1 MRVLLELM
9 RIILIFGIA
18 GSIISNI
25 VNGIYINIGVNPNQY
40 GWLGSIAILILL
52 FVWYRN
58 KLQFSGWYSGK
69 GKEKLPKTAF
79 PNTNH
84 VFTLFVMCPT
94 CFKCAAADISIIG
107 ILYPR

>member
-1 MRVLLELM
+1 MRVLLELI

-18 GSIISNI
+18 GTIISTI
-25 VNGIYINIGVNPNQY
+25 VNGIYINIGVNMNQY

-69 GKEKLPKTAF
+69 GKEKLPKMASQILI
-79 PNTNH
+79 H
-84 VFTLFVMCPT
+84 VFTVFVMCPT
-94 CFKCAAADISIIG
+94 YFKYAADDLSIIG

>member
-1 MRVLLELM
+1 MRVLLELI

-18 GSIISNI
+18 GTIISSI
-25 VNGIYINIGVNPNQY
+25 VNGIYINIGVNQY

-69 GKEKLPKTAF
+69 GKEKLPKTASQILILCS
-79 PNTNH
+79 
-84 VFTLFVMCPT
+84 LFLL
-94 CFKCAAADISIIG
+94 CAPPVLSLVPIIFH
-107 ILYPR
+107 

>member
-1 MRVLLELM
+1 MRVLLELI

-18 GSIISNI
+18 GTIISSI
-25 VNGIYINIGVNPNQY
+25 VNGIYINIGVNQY

-69 GKEKLPKTAF
+69 GKEKLPKTASQILILCS
-79 PNTNH
+79 
-84 VFTLFVMCPT
+84 LFLL
-94 CFKCAAADISIIG
+94 CAPAVLSFVPMIFH
-107 ILYPR
+107 

>member
-1 MRVLLELM
+1 MRVLLELI

-18 GSIISNI
+18 GSIISII
-25 VNGIYINIGVNPNQY
+25 VNGIYINIGVNMNQY

-69 GKEKLPKTAF
+69 GKEKLPKTASRILIMCSL
-79 PNTNH
+79 
-84 VFTLFVMCPT
+84 LFL
-94 CFKCAAADISIIG
+94 CAPPVLSVLQMIFQ
-107 ILYPR
+107 

>member
-1 MRVLLELM
+1 MRVLLELI

-18 GSIISNI
+18 GTIISSI
-25 VNGIYINIGVNPNQY
+25 VNGIYINIGVNQY

-69 GKEKLPKTAF
+69 GKEKLPKTASQILILCS
-79 PNTNH
+79 
-84 VFTLFVMCPT
+84 LFLL
-94 CFKCAAADISIIG
+94 CAPPVLSFVPMIFH
-107 ILYPR
+107 